1 MNRAEHILLIPAI
14 AVLTLLW
21 VVAPVRAAADPAAE
35 DAVKAALVYNFA
47 RFTTWPQAAFDSED
61 EPLRICVLAGEE
73 LRGAFEAIDGR
84 SVSERVVDVC
94 FSSDVHKLAGSHL
107 VYVPQSAR
115 ERWPQLRAALGDAP
129 VLTVGEMTGF
139 LDAGGMMNLART
151 DNRLVFQVNLPAVK
165 EAGLGVSS
173 RILKLATL
181 VVEEETTE

>member
-1 MNRAEHILLIPAI
+1 MNRTAHILLIPAV
-14 AVLTLLW
+14 AALALLW
-21 VVAPVRAAADPAAE
+21 TVAPVRAASDPAAE

-47 RFTTWPQAAFDSED
+47 RFTTWPEEAFAGED
-61 EPLRICVLAGEE
+61 APLRICVLEGEE
-73 LRGAFEAIDGR
+73 LRKAFETIDGR
-84 SVSERVVDVC
+84 SVAERIVDVC
-94 FSSDVHKLAGSHL
+94 FTSDVRQIADSHL
-107 VYVPQSAR
+107 VYVPRSAR

-173 RILKLATL
+173 RILKLASL
-181 VVEEETTE
+181 VVDKETSE